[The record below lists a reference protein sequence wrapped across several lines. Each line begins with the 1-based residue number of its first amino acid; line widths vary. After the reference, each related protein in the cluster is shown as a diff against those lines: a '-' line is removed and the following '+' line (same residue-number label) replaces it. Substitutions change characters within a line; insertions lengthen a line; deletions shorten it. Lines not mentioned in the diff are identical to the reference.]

1 MLSILHITSR
11 SDCGGGP
18 EHMRL
23 LIKRLSSSFS
33 FFVACPENGPYYSE
47 FEKYARCVPIPARK
61 FSLHR
66 LYALYRLI
74 GVHGIDI
81 IHSHGKGAGAYS
93 RPLGLMTGRPVVHT
107 FHGFHYSHLSALGRL
122 SYIAAERALG
132 RLTDVFIHVSQSEK
146 ELCEGAGLKC
156 RGKAYVIP
164 NGVDVPLPVDRK
176 ARKGIFTIINVTR
189 LAPEKGVD
197 ILLDAIKE
205 LKRIKDG
212 FRVIVAGDGPEK
224 ERLVKK
230 AGDIGISGC
239 VEFVGFRN
247 DVPKLLEEADLF
259 LTCSRGEGMPISLL
273 EAMAR
278 GLPVVASDVPGN
290 SDVVKN
296 ARSGFLFSLDSPAGC
311 AARIKGLMDDEALY
325 RRMSEAAYKTALSEY
340 SVDRMCESTMAM
352 YQTTVAVKAKKA
364 AVKAAG
370 LAR

>member
-1 MLSILHITSR
+1 
-11 SDCGGGP
+11 
-18 EHMRL
+18 
-23 LIKRLSSSFS
+23 FS
-33 FFVACPENGPYYSE
+33 FFVACPKDGPYYSE
-47 FEKYARCVPIPARK
+47 FEKYARCAPIPARK
-61 FSLHR
+61 FSLQS
-66 LYALYRLI
+66 LYALYRFI

-93 RPLGLMTGRPVVHT
+93 RPLGLLTGRPVVHT

-122 SYIAAERALG
+122 FYIAAERALG
-132 RLTDVFIHVSQSEK
+132 RLTDVFINVSQSEK
-146 ELCEGAGLKC
+146 ALCEGAGLKC
-156 RGKAYVIP
+156 KGKAYVIP
-164 NGVDVPLPVDRK
+164 NGVDVPLPVDRR
-176 ARKGIFTIINVTR
+176 ARKGIFTIITVTR
-189 LAPEKGVD
+189 LAPEKAVD

-230 AGDIGISGC
+230 AADIGISGC

-278 GLPVVASDVPGN
+278 GLPVVASNVPGN
-290 SDVVKN
+290 SDVVEN
-296 ARSGFLFSLDSPAGC
+296 AQSGFLFALNSPAEC
-311 AARIKGLMDDEALY
+311 AARIKELMEDNTLY
-325 RRMSEAAYKTALSEY
+325 RRMSEAAYKTALADY

-352 YQTTVAVKAKKA
+352 YQMTVGAKAKKA
-364 AVKAAG
+364 VVKAAG
-370 LAR
+370 AVQ